1 MFDDAETTEQR
12 IMDAWRNIQ
21 MLTLADPKHLAA
33 NLKALVETQEYLAA
47 CIGAALLHKREA
59 A

>member
-1 MFDDAETTEQR
+1 MFDAETTEAR
-12 IMDAWRNIQ
+12 VMDLWRLTNTL
-21 MLTLADPKHLAA
+21 MLSDPKHLAV
-33 NLKALVETQEYLAA
+33 NLKGLVEAQEYLAA